1 MKAPK
6 KLIVVASACVLLVA
20 TAIASLV
27 AGGPIR
33 SAAAPLFN
41 GGSNSKA
48 NTNADLP
55 DIVGSDFGAMAFALD
70 PTSTSNCT
78 DFMNKL
84 AANLKVQTADLQAA
98 LKQTLLQEIDAEQQA
113 NKITAD
119 QAQKLRDRVNQSN
132 GDFCAGLAGGMPGMH
147 GEGAFVSGKLADA
160 AANVLGIS
168 TDQFKQ
174 DLKDKGSLQGVAQK
188 YNKDNADT
196 KAKLESA
203 LETALRQ
210 DLADRK
216 VAQAQIDQIVSM
228 FKQNFDQ
235 FYTGSFGKITMP
247 GGMPGG
253 MPAMPGGGMPFG
265 PGGHGNGGHRGPWN
279 GAPANAT
286 PQSQ

>member
-41 GGSNSKA
+41 GGGNNKA
-48 NTNADLP
+48 NTNAGLP
-55 DIVGSDFGAMAFALD
+55 DMFGSDFGVMGFALD

-78 DFMNKL
+78 DFVNKL
-84 AANLKVQTADLQAA
+84 AANLKVQPADLQAA
-98 LKQTLLQEIDAEQQA
+98 LKTTLLQEIDAAQQA
-113 NKITAD
+113 NKITAA
-119 QAQKLRDRVNQSN
+119 QAQTLRDKVNQSN
-132 GDFCAGLAGGMPGMH
+132 GDFCAGLPAGMPGMR

-160 AANVLGIS
+160 AAKVFNIS

-188 YNKDNADT
+188 YTLDNADT

-216 VAQAQIDQIVSM
+216 VAQAQIDQIASM

-235 FYTGSFGKITMP
+235 FYTGAAGSFTMP
-247 GGMPGG
+247 AMPGG

-265 PGGHGNGGHRGPWN
+265 PGGHGDGGHHGPWN